1 MSKCDTVVPLIF
13 AMKKRRDVVHI
24 TAETIKKLY
33 DLKIPELVEQVGVVV
48 QDVVGVLWIFLNRFF
63 QLEVLIGYGISGG
76 VAYSGQMI
84 GVVTAGELELYSCII
99 SIAVLTVT

>member
-24 TAETIKKLY
+24 AAETIKKLY

-48 QDVVGVLWIFLNRFF
+48 QDVDCSWCLLVFF
-63 QLEVLIGYGISGG
+63 GAGFSVRNLFGYGIWS
-76 VAYSGQMI
+76 VAHSGQMM
-84 GVVTAGELELYSCII
+84 GVVTAGEPEI
-99 SIAVLTVT
+99 V

>member
-24 TAETIKKLY
+24 AAETIKKLY

-48 QDVVGVLWIFLNRFF
+48 QDVVGVRWIFLNRFF
-63 QLEVLIGYGISGG
+63 QLEVCLGMVYHGAWHIL
-76 VAYSGQMI
+76 VK
-84 GVVTAGELELYSCII
+84 
-99 SIAVLTVT
+99 

>member
-24 TAETIKKLY
+24 AAETIKKLY

-48 QDVVGVLWIFLNRFF
+48 QDVVGVRWIFLNRFF
-63 QLEVLIGYGISGG
+63 QLEVSLSMVYQEAWHIL
-76 VAYSGQMI
+76 VK
-84 GVVTAGELELYSCII
+84 
-99 SIAVLTVT
+99 